1 MGGPPQSLQQRK
13 ARVLVITM
21 AIVIME
27 EMIWQVQQVMNYG

>member
-1 MGGPPQSLQQRK
+1 MGGPAQSLQQRK

-21 AIVIME
+21 VIVIMG